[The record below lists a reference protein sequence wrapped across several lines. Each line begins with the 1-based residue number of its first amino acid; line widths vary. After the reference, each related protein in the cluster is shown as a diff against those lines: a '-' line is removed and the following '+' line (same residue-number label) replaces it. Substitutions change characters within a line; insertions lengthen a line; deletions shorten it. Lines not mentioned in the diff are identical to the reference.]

1 MGFRRDHRLVL
12 LGFNCCHTEKQISWL
27 WLRFAAVFTLG
38 GNCPPLLVYQNTG
51 AQAAWSTIVNL
62 RNRSTKTITIII
74 FICEATGI
82 SESCWINMENI
93 NEIRFEIKLYKT
105 VILVVCPNLITNIQL
120 NKMYKMSDK
129 Y

>member
-1 MGFRRDHRLVL
+1 M
-12 LGFNCCHTEKQISWL
+12 
-27 WLRFAAVFTLG
+27 
-38 GNCPPLLVYQNTG
+38 
-51 AQAAWSTIVNL
+51 
-62 RNRSTKTITIII
+62 
-74 FICEATGI
+74 CEATGI